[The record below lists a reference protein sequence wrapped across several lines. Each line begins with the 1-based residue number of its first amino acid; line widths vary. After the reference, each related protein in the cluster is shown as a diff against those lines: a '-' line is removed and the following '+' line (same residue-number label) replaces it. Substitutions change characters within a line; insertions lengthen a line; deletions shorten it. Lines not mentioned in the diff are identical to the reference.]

1 MKVKDEKEK
10 EIEELKE
17 KQKKFDETIKNLE
30 KEKNEKEQ
38 KIKELEKEKNE
49 NEKSSG
55 GEMTQ
60 KEKQLRENL
69 ENAKKEKEEYEQ
81 KINEYEKKIEEYEKQ
96 GSQLSKQVKLLNA
109 QNKELSKREIMIRGE
124 LEKMKEQKEKIENE
138 YNELQNE
145 KKNITPNEY
154 NNKIKKLENEKKELE
169 KKIIPIQNTLKEYR
183 NENEQLKEKIEKLE
197 KSKGI
202 KIEDYESK
210 AEFNIYLKES
220 LFDLKNKNVSFFE
233 NKEIAGLEDE
243 ISDLEKID
251 DENSGL
257 EKIND
262 KSGLEKINDKSGLE
276 KINDKSGLEK
286 IKDEESSKI
295 GKLIEKCHS
304 NRQNNLNKEMEKQL
318 IILRDLYLKEKL
330 KNEKNLETIS
340 DLERQLQDLGK
351 KKEDYEQ
358 LTDIIKLI
366 DVEKDNNKKIINI
379 VSEYYEK
386 EFNKK
391 DLNETIIIAN
401 YEEAKSAFF
410 SQRERIK
417 QLKLYIN
424 RFINIITKLLGIE
437 KINKSNYIKCIY
449 NIEDEELDR
458 EHQLI
463 NYNRQNG
470 ENLNDIKENVIIF
483 KNKEIKP
490 NKKTEENPKFLDAEK
505 SYSYLKEFT
514 FDNYFEES
522 GYYYYI
528 YSFKIELKNGS
539 YLFYNCLS
547 LEELDLSKFNS
558 SNITTNY
565 WMFRQCSSLKKIN
578 LTNFDT
584 SNSENMS
591 DMFYG
596 CKLLEEINVSSFNTQ
611 KVIIM
616 RGLFNCCSKL
626 KQLDLTNFDT
636 KNVNDM
642 CYMFN
647 ECFALESIKGLDKF
661 DTQKV
666 TNMDGMFYKCTNLK
680 QINIKFNT
688 INVESMNYM
697 FSQCDNIKELNLSS
711 FKSNKLKEIKG
722 MFSKC
727 KQLKNIVFGND
738 FNTNNVTDMRW
749 IFSNLSGTQIVT
761 KDKKLID
768 EMNKVT
774 KTPKQ

>member
-1 MKVKDEKEK
+1 M
-10 EIEELKE
+10 
-17 KQKKFDETIKNLE
+17 
-30 KEKNEKEQ
+30 
-38 KIKELEKEKNE
+38 E
-49 NEKSSG
+49 NS
-55 GEMTQ
+55 
-60 KEKQLRENL
+60 
-69 ENAKKEKEEYEQ
+69 
-81 KINEYEKKIEEYEKQ
+81 
-96 GSQLSKQVKLLNA
+96 
-109 QNKELSKREIMIRGE
+109 
-124 LEKMKEQKEKIENE
+124 
-138 YNELQNE
+138 
-145 KKNITPNEY
+145 
-154 NNKIKKLENEKKELE
+154 
-169 KKIIPIQNTLKEYR
+169 
-183 NENEQLKEKIEKLE
+183 
-197 KSKGI
+197 GI
-202 KIEDYESK
+202 KIENYERK
-210 AEFNIYLKES
+210 KFNIYLKES

-233 NKEIAGLEDE
+233 NKEIAGLEKIDDE
-243 ISDLEKID
+243 ISGLEKID
-251 DENSGL
+251 DEISGL

-262 KSGLEKINDKSGLE
+262 KSGLEKIDDEISGLE

-304 NRQNNLNKEMEKQL
+304 NRQNNLYKEMEKQL
-318 IILRDLYLKEKL
+318 IIIRDLYLKEKL

-351 KKEDYEQ
+351 KKEDYEE
-358 LTDIIKLI
+358 LTEIIKLI
-366 DVEKDNNKKIINI
+366 DVEKDNNKKIINL
-379 VSEYYEK
+379 VSKYYEN
-386 EFNKK
+386 ESNNK
-391 DLNETIIIAN
+391 DLNEKVIKAN
-401 YEEAKSAFF
+401 YEEAKSAFI
-410 SQRERIK
+410 SQGQRIN

-424 RFINIITKLLGIE
+424 RLFNIITKLLGIE
-437 KINKSNYIKCIY
+437 KINKSNFIKCIY
-449 NIEDEELDR
+449 NIVDDDLDR

-470 ENLNDIKENVIIF
+470 ENLRDIKENVIIF

-490 NKKTEENPKFLDAEK
+490 NNKTEENPKFSDTEK
-505 SYSYLKEFT
+505 SYSYLKEFK
-514 FDNYFEES
+514 FDDYFEES

-528 YSFKIELKNGS
+528 YSFKKELKNGS
-539 YLFYNCLS
+539 YLFYNCSS
-547 LEELDLSKFNS
+547 LEELNLSKFDS

-578 LTNFDT
+578 LANFDT

-591 DMFYG
+591 NMFNG

-626 KQLDLTNFDT
+626 KKLDLSNFDT

-647 ECFALESIKGLDKF
+647 ECFALETITGLDKF

-711 FKSNKLKEIKG
+711 FKSNKLKEIKS